1 MDECPMRRLPTDVNE
16 TMDAVGRA
24 VFSRQTDRTG
34 QQMSTL
40 RRVIVATRKSDLAW
54 ALHHEVKRQPTWNL
68 VATIDPREVDALENV
83 CKTADIVLIEADDL
97 IWLWDHRLDEITK
110 TLACV
115 RAVVVLSD
123 RQMLDVVVRAHE
135 NCGLLLRAEYG
146 DVPVDLLELAIRGYM
161 SLSSTLLH
169 RLTTDQLRLDIVGD
183 LSAEELKILSY
194 IGAKLSNRGIAEAS
208 GFTETRVKTLV
219 RLVTRK
225 LRLQN
230 RTGVAVFANV
240 NGLVHQPIGREA
252 ARMVGFDNAISD
264 EN

>member
-1 MDECPMRRLPTDVNE
+1 MT
-16 TMDAVGRA
+16 AH
-24 VFSRQTDRTG
+24 
-34 QQMSTL
+34 

-54 ALHHEVKRQPTWNL
+54 ALHHEVKRQPGWNL
-68 VATIDPREVDALENV
+68 VATIDPRAVDALENV

-97 IWLWDHRLDEITK
+97 IWLWDHKLDEITK

-161 SLSSTLLH
+161 SLSSTLLR
-169 RLTTDQLRLDIVGD
+169 RLTTDQLRLDVVGD

-194 IGAKLSNRGIAEAS
+194 IGAMLSNRGIAEAS

-240 NGLVHQPIGREA
+240 NGLVG
-252 ARMVGFDNAISD
+252 
-264 EN
+264 